1 MSLSTAEA
9 PLPKHDPFAALR
21 ERNFVLFASSRLLYA
36 IGATMLQS
44 VILWHVYELS
54 GSPLSLGL
62 VGIARLVPALS
73 LSLFAGAVADSY
85 SRRNII
91 MVTQMVPFLCAIVLA
106 VSTLGGWVSLE
117 LIYGIVVIM
126 GTGAA
131 FEGPARAAI
140 LPAIVKPEVFPNA
153 VTFTQTLQ
161 QLAFVSGPAVG
172 GGLIALSGVGA
183 CYVVFT
189 FLSFGAIV
197 FMSLIKYRTMAAQKR
212 AMSLEAI
219 KEGVRY
225 VRGRQELLG
234 AMTLDMFAVIFGGV
248 KALMPVYAVDVL
260 HVGATGYGVL
270 AASFEVGAFAA
281 SFLLLMRPPIQR
293 PGLAMLWTVL
303 AFGVGTIAF
312 GLSRN
317 IYLSAFIYMLIGASD
332 QISVVMRSTTIQLS
346 TPDELRGRVSAVNQ
360 VFIQSSNQLNA
371 VESGLVASIT
381 SAVFAVVS
389 GGFGTLAVVAAVWWK
404 MPGLARYRTTSSPV
418 QAVAAAQPAVESL
431 GEVAPA
437 AEPAPAVVAAA
448 AGGSPP
454 GGPPTHAG

>member
-1 MSLSTAEA
+1 
-9 PLPKHDPFAALR
+9 
-21 ERNFVLFASSRLLYA
+21 
-36 IGATMLQS
+36 MLQS
-44 VILWHVYELS
+44 VMLWHVYEIS
-54 GSPLSLGL
+54 GSALNLGL
-62 VGIARLVPALS
+62 IGIARLIPALS

-91 MVTQMVPFLCAIVLA
+91 MVTQFVPLVCAIMLA
-106 VSTLGGWVSLE
+106 TSTLGGWVSLE
-117 LIYGIVVIM
+117 LIYAIVVFM
-126 GTGAA
+126 GIGAA

-140 LPAIVKPEVFPNA
+140 LPSIVRPEVFPNA

-172 GGLIALSGVGA
+172 GVLIALTGVGA
-183 CYVVFT
+183 CYALFT
-189 FLSFGAIV
+189 GLSAGAIV
-197 FMSLIKYRTMAAQKR
+197 FMSLIRYRAVETQKR
-212 AMSLEAI
+212 ALGLEAI

-260 HVGATGYGVL
+260 HVGATGYGIL
-270 AASFEVGAFAA
+270 AASFEVGAFIA
-281 SFLLLMRPPIQR
+281 SFLLLLRPPIQR

-303 AFGVGTIAF
+303 AFGVGTIVF

-317 IYLSAFIYMLIGASD
+317 IYLSVFIYMLIGASD

-404 MPGLARYRTTSSPV
+404 MPGLSRYRTSSVPV
-418 QAVAAAQPAVESL
+418 QAAMAL
-431 GEVAPA
+431 K
-437 AEPAPAVVAAA
+437 
-448 AGGSPP
+448 
-454 GGPPTHAG
+454 GGPEHAGQTGPGEPVGASRSPSSGRRSSRA